1 VRKYREMMKML
12 VTMKK
17 KIKLRKYRG
26 LQKTL

>member
-1 VRKYREMMKML
+1 VRTYREMMKML